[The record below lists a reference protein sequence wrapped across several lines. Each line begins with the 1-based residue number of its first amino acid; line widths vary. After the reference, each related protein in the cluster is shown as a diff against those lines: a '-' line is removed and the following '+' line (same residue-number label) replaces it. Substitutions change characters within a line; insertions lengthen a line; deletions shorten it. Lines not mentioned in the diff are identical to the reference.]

1 MRLANK
7 VALIT
12 GGGTGI
18 GAATARLMAKEGA
31 SVAVTGRRAEPLKE
45 IVTSIED
52 SGGPALALPGDVTT
66 AKDCQ
71 QAVDGTIKRFG
82 QLHIL
87 VNNAGTSAVGTA
99 LETDPEDWHRVID
112 TNVTGTFMMCRLALP
127 HIIEA
132 GGGSIVNISSV
143 SGIRGNRERAAYNAS
158 KGAVCNLT
166 KNLAVDFGAKGVRV
180 NAVLPGLVETDMPK
194 YFMTLDGRPWDD
206 VVAGAL
212 PKYPLGKI
220 GKPEDIA
227 YCAVYLASDEAVWIT
242 GQLIAVDGGLTCGLI

>member
-18 GAATARLMAKEGA
+18 GGATAKLMAKEGA
-31 SVAVTGRRAEPLKE
+31 SVAVTGRRAEPLE
-45 IVTSIED
+45 AIVKSIED
-52 SGGPALALPGDVTT
+52 LGGQALALPGDVTT
-66 AKDCQ
+66 AEDCQ
-71 QAVDGTIKRFG
+71 KAVDETIKRFG
-82 QLHIL
+82 HLNIL

-99 LETDPEDWHRVID
+99 VGTDLEDWHRVID
-112 TNVTGTFMMCRLALP
+112 TNVTGLFMMCRLALP

-166 KNLAVDFGAKGVRV
+166 KNLAVDFGAKGVRA
-180 NAVLPGLVETDMPK
+180 NAVLPGLVETDMPR
-194 YFMTLDGRPWDD
+194 YFMTLDGRPWED
-206 VVAGAL
+206 VVA
-212 PKYPLGKI
+212 
-220 GKPEDIA
+220 
-227 YCAVYLASDEAVWIT
+227 AVRAIV
-242 GQLIAVDGGLTCGLI
+242 